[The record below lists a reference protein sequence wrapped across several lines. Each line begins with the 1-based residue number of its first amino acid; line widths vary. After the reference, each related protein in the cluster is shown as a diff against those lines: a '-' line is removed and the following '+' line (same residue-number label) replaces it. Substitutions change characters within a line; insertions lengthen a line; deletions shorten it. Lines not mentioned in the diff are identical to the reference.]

1 MRHFV
6 KIRHRF
12 KIPISLPVVTFRSP
26 LGILPFL
33 SAVRA
38 KREKKMKYDP
48 SASLVQTVFSF
59 ISRPSVESKEKK
71 NEIQSV
77 SRPWRT
83 VQSAQKRYFWG
94 GFFFMTTA
102 NADMNLVHGELRG
115 PSMVYTAPVDE
126 GKRPGNS
133 GNDSRGPGN
142 EENYCGRL

>member
-71 NEIQSV
+71 MRYN
-77 SRPWRT
+77 P
-83 VQSAQKRYFWG
+83 SAGLGERYKVPKRDISG
-94 GFFFMTTA
+94 EAFFSW
-102 NADMNLVHGELRG
+102 LRL
-115 PSMVYTAPVDE
+115 MQAWI
-126 GKRPGNS
+126 
-133 GNDSRGPGN
+133 
-142 EENYCGRL
+142 